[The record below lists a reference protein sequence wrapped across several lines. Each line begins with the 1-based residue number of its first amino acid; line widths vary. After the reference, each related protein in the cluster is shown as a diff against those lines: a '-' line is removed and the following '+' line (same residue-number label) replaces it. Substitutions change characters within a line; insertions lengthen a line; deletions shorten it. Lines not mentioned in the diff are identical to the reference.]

1 MHPSDVSAVQD
12 VAGLAEWGGVVRRVV
27 ISGVGVV
34 APNGVGKDAFWNGCV
49 EGRSGVGPIRSFDAS
64 NHPIRVA
71 GEINDFD
78 PELYI
83 PDKFRKSVKV
93 MGRAARFGLGA
104 AGLAIADSGLDLASM
119 QPERLGVVMGTGLVP
134 MDLGELAPL
143 LARACQEDGEFDARQ
158 LPDPNR
164 QDSPLFPLWL
174 LKYLPN
180 MVAAHISMAFNCQ
193 GPNNTVVTAC
203 VAGTQAVGE
212 AFRLVSRGDADVML
226 AGGADSRIDPLM
238 LLAYTALGTLSK
250 RTDLAPEERS
260 RPFDR
265 LRDGFVISEGAAIL
279 VLEEYERAKARNAP
293 IYAEVLGWGSSF
305 DAYSVTKPDPEGRGG
320 ARAIAAA
327 LTEAQIDHRDV
338 GYINAHGTSTKLNDT
353 METAAVKRVFG
364 EMAKEVQLSS
374 IKSMIGHSIGA
385 SGAIEAAALALSLYT
400 QVYPPTI
407 NLSNPDPDCDLDYIP
422 NTAREGKVRYGLSTS
437 FGFGGQNGAL
447 VMAAV

>member
-1 MHPSDVSAVQD
+1 
-12 VAGLAEWGGVVRRVV
+12 
-27 ISGVGVV
+27 
-34 APNGVGKDAFWNGCV
+34 
-49 EGRSGVGPIRSFDAS
+49 
-64 NHPIRVA
+64 
-71 GEINDFD
+71 
-78 PELYI
+78 
-83 PDKFRKSVKV
+83 
-93 MGRAARFGLGA
+93 
-104 AGLAIADSGLDLASM
+104 
-119 QPERLGVVMGTGLVP
+119 

-143 LARACQEDGEFDARQ
+143 LARACQGDGEFDATR

-164 QDSPLFPLWL
+164 PESPLFPLWL

-180 MVAAHISMAFNCQ
+180 MAAAHISMAFNCQ

-212 AFRLVSRGDADVML
+212 AFRLVSRGDAEVML

-250 RTDLAPEERS
+250 RGDLAPEERS

-265 LRDGFVISEGAAIL
+265 LRDGFVISEGAAVL
-279 VLEEYERAKARNAP
+279 VLEDYDRAIARNAT
-293 IYAEVLGWGSSF
+293 IYAEVKGWGSTF

-320 ARAIAAA
+320 ARAITAA
-327 LTEAQIDHRDV
+327 LTEAKVDHRDV
-338 GYINAHGTSTKLNDT
+338 GYINAHGTSTKLNDV

-364 EMAKEVQLSS
+364 EHAANVQLSS

-385 SGAIEAAALALSLYT
+385 SGAIEAAALAMSLHH

-407 NLSNPDPDCDLDYIP
+407 NLKHPDPQCDLDYIP
-422 NTAREGKVRYGLSTS
+422 NTAREAKVKFGLSTS

>member
-1 MHPSDVSAVQD
+1 M
-12 VAGLAEWGGVVRRVV
+12 RRVV
-27 ISGVGVV
+27 ITGLGVV
-34 APNGVGKDAFWNGCV
+34 APNGVGKDAFWQACV
-49 EGRSGVGPIRSFDAS
+49 DGHSGIGPIRSFDAS

-71 GEINDFD
+71 GEVHDFD
-78 PELYI
+78 PEPYI

-93 MGRAARFGLGA
+93 MGRAARFGIGA
-104 AGLAIADSGLDLASM
+104 AGLAIADSGIEVAAEN
-119 QPERLGVVMGTGLVP
+119 PERLGVVMGTGLVP

-143 LARACQEDGEFDARQ
+143 LARACLEDGRFDETK
-158 LPDPNR
+158 LPEQGGDP
-164 QDSPLFPLWL
+164 QLFPLWL

-180 MVAAHISMAFNCQ
+180 MAAAHISMAFNCQ

-212 AFRLVSRGDADVML
+212 AFRLVARGDADLML
-226 AGGADSRIDPLM
+226 CGGADSRIDPLM
-238 LLAYTALGTLSK
+238 LLAYTALGTLS
-250 RTDLAPEERS
+250 RRENLPPEERS

-265 LRDGFVISEGAAIL
+265 LRDGFVISEGAAVL
-279 VLEEYERAKARNAP
+279 VLEEYERAKARDAR
-293 IYAEVLGWGSSF
+293 IYAEVRGWGSSF

-320 ARAIAAA
+320 ARAIQAA
-327 LTEAQIDHRDV
+327 LTEAEVDFRDI
-338 GYINAHGTSTKLNDT
+338 GYINAHGTSTKLNDV

-364 EMAKEVQLSS
+364 ERAREVQLSS

-385 SGAIEAAALALSLYT
+385 SGAIEAAALAMSLHT

-407 NLSNPDPDCDLDYIP
+407 NLTNPDPACDLDYIP
-422 NTAREGKVRYGLSTS
+422 NTAREGRVKSGLSTS

>member
-1 MHPSDVSAVQD
+1 M
-12 VAGLAEWGGVVRRVV
+12 RRVV
-27 ISGVGVV
+27 ISGIGVV
-34 APNGVGKDAFWNGCV
+34 APNGVGREAFWQGCV
-49 EGRSGVGPIRSFDAS
+49 DGHSGVGPIRSFDAS

-71 GEINDFD
+71 GEVHNFD
-78 PELYI
+78 PEPFI
-83 PDKFRKSVKV
+83 PAQFRKSVKV
-93 MGRAARFGLGA
+93 MGRAARFGIGA
-104 AGLAIADSGLDLASM
+104 AGLAIADSGLDTEAVN
-119 QPERLGVVMGTGLVP
+119 PERMGVVMGTGLVP

-143 LARACQEDGEFDARQ
+143 LARACQEGGEFDATK
-158 LPDPNR
+158 LADPKNPSS
-164 QDSPLFPLWL
+164 QLFPLWL

-203 VAGTQAVGE
+203 VAGSQAVGE
-212 AFRLVSRGDADVML
+212 AFRLVQRGEADVML

-250 RTDLAPEERS
+250 RADLAPEERS

-265 LRDGFVISEGAAIL
+265 LRDGFVISEGAAVL
-279 VLEEYERAKARNAP
+279 MLEEYERAKARNAP

-320 ARAIAAA
+320 ARAIASA
-327 LTEAQIDHRDV
+327 LTEAKVDHRDV
-338 GYINAHGTSTKLNDT
+338 GYINAHGTSTKLNDA

-364 EMAKEVQLSS
+364 DRAREVQLSS

-385 SGAIEAAALALSLYT
+385 SGAIEAAALAMSLHT

-407 NLSNPDPDCDLDYIP
+407 NLTNPDPACDLDYIP
-422 NTAREGKVRYGLSTS
+422 NTAREGRVNYGLSTS